1 MNNIQATLNGC
12 TFFKITDEEWQSIE
26 EGTILEVER
35 DIKNQYDGC
44 AVKVK
49 HHDKQI
55 AWVPKPENQEIS
67 RALDHGEVVDCVVTR
82 IFGNPQDRPH
92 IEAEFG
98 W

>member
-1 MNNIQATLNGC
+1 MNKINATLNGC
-12 TFFKITDEEWQSIE
+12 TFFKISDDEWQTIK
-26 EGTILEVER
+26 EGTILELER
-35 DIKNQYDGC
+35 DIVNPYDGC

-67 RALDHGEVVDCVVTR
+67 RAIDHKEIVDCIVIRV
-82 IFGNPQDRPH
+82 FGSPKDRPH
-92 IEAEFG
+92 IEADFS

>member
-1 MNNIQATLNGC
+1 MNKINTALNGC
-12 TFFKITDEEWQSIE
+12 TFFKISDEEWK
-26 EGTILEVER
+26 TLEVGTFLTLER
-35 DIKNQYDGC
+35 DLENPYDGQ

-67 RALDHGEVVDCVVTR
+67 RAIDHKANVECIITR
-82 IFGNPQDRPH
+82 VFGNPQDRPR
-92 IEAEFG
+92 IEADFS